1 MTGPETA
8 GPKPRRPGLGA
19 RAVLAIIGLYRSAI
33 SPLLAPSCRYV
44 PTCSAYAGEAIAR
57 FGLAHGGWLA
67 VRRLLRC
74 HPWHD
79 GGFDPVP
86 FRLRSNPGV
95 ISSDAGVAP
104 TGPGTSTSVRSSQRR
119 PFDGRGR
126 VQSAEELEN
135 A

>member
-1 MTGPETA
+1 MTVTSS
-8 GPKPRRPGLGA
+8 RRVGWPA
-19 RAVLAIIGLYRSAI
+19 RAVLKIIALYRSAI
-33 SPLLAPSCRYV
+33 SPLLAPSCRYA
-44 PTCSAYAGEAIAR
+44 PTCSEYAGESIAR
-57 FGLAHGGWLA
+57 FGLARGGWLA

-86 FRLRSNPGV
+86 FRIG
-95 ISSDAGVAP
+95 SDAG
-104 TGPGTSTSVRSSQRR
+104 TSRSIRSSQRR

-126 VQSAEELEN
+126 VPSAEELES

>member
-1 MTGPETA
+1 MTTDG
-8 GPKPRRPGLGA
+8 RRPGWSA
-19 RAVLAIIGLYRSAI
+19 RIVLKIIGFYRSVI
-33 SPLLAPSCRYV
+33 SPLLAPSCRYA
-44 PTCSAYAGEAIAR
+44 PTCSEYTGEAIAR
-57 FGLAHGGWLA
+57 FGLARGGWLA

-86 FRLRSNPGV
+86 FRIG
-95 ISSDAGVAP
+95 SDAG
-104 TGPGTSTSVRSSQRR
+104 TSGPVRSSQRR

-126 VQSAEELEN
+126 VPTAEELEN